1 MWKFAA
7 SFFLNEAP
15 CLPIKKKREKVTLAS
30 KEKKLFFIKRERE
43 RERGKVIPK
52 KTKNIRAFKSIRV
65 FSQTK
70 KKSIRVKVFVY
81 YNIRIYF
88 FLIFVNVLILM
99 IVYIIKLLGICC
111 WVWPIKRKS
120 YPGYLWKFVALFF
133 FS

>member
-30 KEKKLFFIKRERE
+30 KEKKLFFIKRERERE

-111 WVWPIKRKS
+111 WV
-120 YPGYLWKFVALFF
+120 
-133 FS
+133 

>member
-1 MWKFAA
+1 M
-7 SFFLNEAP
+7 
-15 CLPIKKKREKVTLAS
+15 AS

-70 KKSIRVKVFVY
+70 KKKKKSIRVKVFVY

-111 WVWPIKRKS
+111 WV
-120 YPGYLWKFVALFF
+120 
-133 FS
+133 